1 MTDETILQIS
11 VRQVQGKLSVTVDK
25 RPEDSLAF
33 VAAVRELAANCRALA
48 LAESAEINRKMYG
61 FNRQEK

>member
-1 MTDETILQIS
+1 MQIS
-11 VRQVQGKLSVTVDK
+11 VRQAQDKLSVAVDK

-33 VAAVRELAANCRALA
+33 IAAMRELAATCRALA

-61 FNRQEK
+61 FADNREIKEG